1 MHEHSLTWFSLIPLI
16 KDLPVTLVT
25 VVFVGLLLV
34 VISIIVKVK
43 LSRIDS
49 VYPES
54 KVSLRTILELLVEG
68 IYSFVEGIMG
78 EHGRKYV
85 PLIGSI
91 FIFILTC
98 NLIGL
103 IPGFSA
109 PTGYPPDDLMEA
121 ILKSPNFACALFVFF
136 MYNYYGFK
144 EHGLGYIKHFFG
156 PFLLLAPLIFTIELI
171 GHIVRPITLS
181 VRLFANIMADHLAVG
196 IFSILVPV
204 GVPALFLGLGL
215 MVCFIQAFVFSLLTT
230 IYIML
235 ATQSEH

>member
-1 MHEHSLTWFSLIPLI
+1 
-16 KDLPVTLVT
+16 
-25 VVFVGLLLV
+25 VFVGLLLV
-34 VISIIVKVK
+34 FISIIVGIK
-43 LSRIDS
+43 LRRNES

-54 KVSLRTILELLVEG
+54 HITLRTILELLVEG
-68 IYSFVEGIMG
+68 IYGFVEGIMG

-91 FIFILTC
+91 FIFILSC

-103 IPGFSA
+103 IAGFSA
-109 PTGYPPDDLMEA
+109 PTGYPPKDLMQA

-136 MYNYYGFK
+136 MYNYYGFR

-156 PFLLLAPLIFTIELI
+156 PFVLLAPLIFTIELI
-171 GHIVRPITLS
+171 GHVVRPVTLS

-204 GVPALFLGLGL
+204 GVPAAFLALGL

>member
-1 MHEHSLTWFSLIPLI
+1 MQEHSLTWFSLIPGI
-16 KDLPVTLVT
+16 KDLPETLVS
-25 VVFVGLLLV
+25 VVFVGLILIL
-34 VISIIVKVK
+34 ISITVKK
-43 LSRIDS
+43 SLKRSES

-54 KVSLRTILELLVEG
+54 RISLRTVLELFVEG

-91 FIFILTC
+91 FIFILAC

-109 PTGYPPDDLMEA
+109 PTGYPPDDLMKA
-121 ILKSPNFACALFVFF
+121 ILKSPNFACAIFVFF

-144 EHGLGYIKHFFG
+144 EHGIAYIKHFFG
-156 PFLLLAPLIFTIELI
+156 PFLILAPLIFTIELI
-171 GHIVRPITLS
+171 GHVVRPITLS

-204 GVPALFLGLGL
+204 GVPALFLALGL
-215 MVCFIQAFVFSLLTT
+215 MVCFIQAFVFSLLTA